1 MTHEYKITERYYHVA
16 IKDIKRF
23 SKSYSKCYLNMFTL
37 LMHTKCDTRDKLT
50 IHQIVFITSQGTDEG
65 VNSENSQFSR
75 AAQKQNITMQAFQC
89 VNMSTS
95 IPKNGATGTD
105 LCYTAFGNRDF
116 CMRQ

>member
-1 MTHEYKITERYYHVA
+1 
-16 IKDIKRF
+16 
-23 SKSYSKCYLNMFTL
+23 MFTL

-95 IPKNGATGTD
+95 IPQNCATGTD
-105 LCYTAFGNRDF
+105 FCYTAFGNRDF
-116 CMRQ
+116 SMRQVYKTLNHIINVQHIR